1 MLIPQGFKQLKGD
14 TGTTEMVVYVSD
26 KGVGHVRTSQPV
38 DDSAGKRYGSLIE
51 MSSAPLTPIKPTRRL
66 PGNSSRL
73 SHPTRTGQ

>member
-38 DDSAGKRYGSLIE
+38 DECAGKRSLHVGADAEGFI
-51 MSSAPLTPIKPTRRL
+51 S
-66 PGNSSRL
+66 
-73 SHPTRTGQ
+73 